1 MSQVSRRDYLIK
13 KLIAQ
18 MPGEIIQLKKL
29 IAHAQVPRQDYTI
42 EKIDCAGAATR
53 LYN

>member
-1 MSQVSRRDYLIK
+1 
-13 KLIAQ
+13 
-18 MPGEIIQLKKL
+18 L

-53 LYN
+53 LYNWKKLIA